1 MAKDMKLDYN
11 DTRRMDDQALRLKI
25 INILGHWF
33 LHTLRSRQRQALT
46 AGPITANS
54 LFD

>member
-25 INILGHWF
+25 INILGHSF
-33 LHTLRSRQRQALT
+33 LHSIALKAETSIDCGVNHGEFTL
-46 AGPITANS
+46 
-54 LFD
+54 